1 MPLHSLWNNSRSLH
15 DYRALPRVREGV
27 VLSCA
32 CAQLKLPVS
41 NIERPTLN
49 AERPTSTA
57 GGGARTHT
65 ALRPLD
71 FESSASANSATP
83 ALLGNSIRDSRIS
96 STSSRCRVRC
106 PQRILEAGKASN
118 PLRNSGHYKRSKA
131 CKPRGGPK

>member
-83 ALLGNSIRDSRIS
+83 ALLGNSS
-96 STSSRCRVRC
+96 
-106 PQRILEAGKASN
+106 
-118 PLRNSGHYKRSKA
+118 LRTETKIESQHPAQQNSYKEVTK
-131 CKPRGGPK
+131 